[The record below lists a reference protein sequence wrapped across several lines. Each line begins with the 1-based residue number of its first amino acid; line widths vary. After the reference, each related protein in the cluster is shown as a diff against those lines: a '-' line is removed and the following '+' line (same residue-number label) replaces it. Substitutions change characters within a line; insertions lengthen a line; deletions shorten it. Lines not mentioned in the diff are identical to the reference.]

1 MKDKTR
7 KEMMKLKTGDTF
19 IVNGEKH
26 TASVDAH
33 LSGDAS
39 VDCYIVYDEN
49 DESWFDDDFPDE

>member
-1 MKDKTR
+1 
-7 KEMMKLKTGDTF
+7 MMNLKKGDTF